1 MITEDRYRRGHDPLL
16 LQTTRRK
23 KMSYYKDNKVIL
35 GGSDVAVLTFVG
47 CVEEY
52 PFINANVLPFGEDG
66 SYLGYIVYN
75 DDAEIPKH
83 YKKEYSF
90 KSWLKVYD
98 DDGLQHVFKGK
109 NIEVYRAGQR
119 GIVIHIEK

>member
-1 MITEDRYRRGHDPLL
+1 
-16 LQTTRRK
+16 
-23 KMSYYKDNKVIL
+23 MSYYKDNKVIL
-35 GGSDVAVLTFVG
+35 GESNVAELTFVG

-90 KSWLKVYD
+90 KSCLKIYD

>member
-1 MITEDRYRRGHDPLL
+1 
-16 LQTTRRK
+16 
-23 KMSYYKDNKVIL
+23 MSYYKDNKLIL

-52 PFINANVLPFGEDG
+52 PFINANVLAFGEDE
-66 SYLGYIVYN
+66 SYLGDIVYN
-75 DDAEIPKH
+75 DEAEIPKH